1 MLMFWEMLWSEM
13 MAHIWTEL
21 FELSL
26 QGGLELTSD
35 CWGEPTS
42 VHTGMLGGQCG
53 SHGAVAFL
61 LLSSGFPHLP
71 KPGRYVGAYLPKVG
85 ADQCLQSPFQGT
97 VLVSH
102 PQLCQSSSL
111 VSFALIARKPYAT
124 PHCHPSPLVAHAQ
137 PFGH

>member
-1 MLMFWEMLWSEM
+1 MFWEMLWSEM
-13 MAHIWTEL
+13 VAHIWTEL

-42 VHTGMLGGQCG
+42 VHTGMLGRQCG

-71 KPGRYVGAYLPKVG
+71 KRGRYVGACPTCPRLVQIN
-85 ADQCLQSPFQGT
+85 ACR
-97 VLVSH
+97 VLS
-102 PQLCQSSSL
+102 
-111 VSFALIARKPYAT
+111 R
-124 PHCHPSPLVAHAQ
+124 AQ
-137 PFGH
+137 FW